1 MIIGF
6 IGDVHGQV
14 FHATALAAT
23 WQVVTG
29 KRFDI
34 LIQVG
39 DMGAY
44 PNTPNDAATERYLAL
59 DPSQADFSR
68 LLKADGKLAAH
79 LRQVRECLAGP
90 IYFVRGNH
98 EDFDFL
104 NHLQVDGTAKSA
116 AVDPFDL
123 YRYVPD
129 GTVLEFDGT
138 KVAFLGG
145 VEERSDARAID
156 KEAYQSLM
164 DLGPGRIDI
173 LVTHE
178 GPYGTSTGYHGDV
191 HGSHMMTRLI
201 ESIKPTY
208 HVAGHAH
215 QVSGPTTFGPT
226 TYLGLDGLVASARW
240 EPERNGF
247 KEGCLAVLDTAND
260 TLQPV
265 TDSWLSIFDT
275 KTFDFSSWFEGFTS

>member
-215 QVSGPTTFGPT
+215 LSCRRARPPSVWTNHVRPHDLPWPRRPRCVRQVGAGEKWIQGRLFGSPG
-226 TYLGLDGLVASARW
+226 YSKRHVAAGDR
-240 EPERNGF
+240 F
-247 KEGCLAVLDTAND
+247 MAVHFRYQNL
-260 TLQPV
+260 
-265 TDSWLSIFDT
+265 
-275 KTFDFSSWFEGFTS
+275 